1 MTIRE
6 ASLAQAVRTTRLPSG
21 RQIPVLGQ
29 GTWGM
34 AEDARRRAEE
44 VAALRLGFDLGMTLI
59 DTAEMYADGEAEVL
73 VGEAIAGRR
82 ENVFI
87 ISKVLPENATRT
99 GTLAACENSLRRL
112 GTDRIDLYLLH
123 WRGNVP
129 LEDTLDAFDELVEA
143 GKIRYWGVSNFDLV
157 DMIELWRLTDGGGVA
172 TEEVLYNL
180 TRRGIEYDL
189 MPWCRKRGIPIIAYS
204 PIEQGRL
211 LGHRR
216 LERIAARYN
225 AKPAQI
231 ALAWVLGRDGV
242 VAIPKAAEIV
252 HVRENRAALELQL
265 SEQDLAE
272 LDEAFPPPTQAVPLE
287 ML

>member
-1 MTIRE
+1 
-6 ASLAQAVRTTRLPSG
+6 
-21 RQIPVLGQ
+21 
-29 GTWGM
+29 
-34 AEDARRRAEE
+34 
-44 VAALRLGFDLGMTLI
+44 
-59 DTAEMYADGEAEVL
+59 MYADGEAEVL